1 MLYLKLLIRTKN
13 KKNEFDPVPESLK
26 KLHVV
31 LLTDA
36 SPSEKHMLQ
45 WRGFFCL
52 SGLYLCY
59 IKYLSPELQ
68 CFQL

>member
-45 WRGFFCL
+45 
-52 SGLYLCY
+52 
-59 IKYLSPELQ
+59 
-68 CFQL
+68 